1 MSFAIWMSRPLGR
14 GLRIVAGLVLIAVG
28 LYVGGAWGVLIAV
41 VGAVPL
47 LAGILNVCVIAP
59 FLGVPFNARQ
69 LSVPV
74 RVTE

>member
-14 GLRIVAGLVLIAVG
+14 GLRIVAGIAVIGAG

-59 FLGVPFNARQ
+59 ILGVPFNARR
-69 LSVPV
+69 LPV
-74 RVTE
+74 RG

>member
-14 GLRIVAGLVLIAVG
+14 GLRIVAGLGLIGVG

-59 FLGVPFNARQ
+59 FLGVPFSARR
-69 LSVPV
+69 LPSKA
-74 RVTE
+74 